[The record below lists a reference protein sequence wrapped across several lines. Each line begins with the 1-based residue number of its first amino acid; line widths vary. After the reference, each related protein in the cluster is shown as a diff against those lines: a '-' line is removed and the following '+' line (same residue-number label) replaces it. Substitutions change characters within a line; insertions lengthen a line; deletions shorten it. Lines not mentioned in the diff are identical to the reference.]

1 MSILTR
7 YLIRS
12 LVGPFLFSL
21 GALTGLLFLNA
32 VAQRL
37 EMLVGK
43 GLGWQVIAE
52 FLVFT
57 LPHTI
62 ALTLPAAVL
71 IAVLYA
77 FADLTSNSEV
87 TAMSAGGVKPSQLL
101 TPVLLSG
108 AILAGVTYYF
118 NDQVLPESNHQL
130 KNLMIDIGNKS
141 PTFTLREQI
150 VNRIE
155 TGDLERRFYLQ
166 ATQIDAATNYLRD
179 VTIYDVSDV
188 RRARTIY
195 ADSGAMAFNR
205 EQTDLY
211 LTLYDGVVYETTDQ
225 REGALQRTAFG
236 SQIIPIRGVADVL
249 ERSDQET
256 RSDRELSIL
265 QLAEHAAEQDVQREQ
280 AQEETWRQSR
290 FAVYQ
295 ALGLS
300 DDSTDTTGPND
311 DGRAGTPP
319 TIDRHR
325 NIDDDGI
332 TRGVVMT
339 TRTSVMRADVHENT
353 KVRYWVEIH
362 KKLAISFAC
371 IVFVLLGVPVALRFP
386 RGGVGMVISVSVGIF
401 GIYWM
406 GLIGGENLADK
417 GALPPFWAMWTPNLV
432 FFALAL
438 LLVSKIGQPASTT
451 RGGGL
456 DEILY
461 AIRRPFLRR
470 RANQVAA

>member
-12 LVGPFLFSL
+12 LLGPFVFSL
-21 GALTGLLFLNA
+21 VALTGLLFLNA

-43 GLGWQVIAE
+43 GLGWQVVAE
-52 FLVFT
+52 FLVLT
-57 LPHTI
+57 LPHTV

-101 TPVLLSG
+101 TPMLLSG

-118 NDQVLPESNHQL
+118 NDHVLPEANHRL

-141 PTFTLREQI
+141 PTFQLREQI

-166 ATQIDAATNYLRD
+166 ATGIDPATNHLRD
-179 VTIYDVSDV
+179 VTIYDVSDAT
-188 RRARTIY
+188 RARTIY
-195 ADSGAMAFNR
+195 ADSGAMAFNA

-211 LTLYDGVVYETTDQ
+211 LTLYDGTVYETTAQ
-225 REGALQRTAFG
+225 RRGALQRTGFG

-249 ERSDQET
+249 ERSQQDA
-256 RSDRELSIL
+256 RSDRELSITG
-265 QLAEHAAEQDVQREQ
+265 LAAHASEQQMQRQQ
-280 AQEETWRQSR
+280 AREESWRQST
-290 FAVYQ
+290 FAVRR
-295 ALGLS
+295 ALALP
-300 DDSTDTTGPND
+300 DSTVAASTPNAPNIGRFDPTREIQD
-311 DGRAGTPP
+311 DGV
-319 TIDRHR
+319 
-325 NIDDDGI
+325 

-339 TRTSVMRADVHENT
+339 TRTSVMRADVHET
-353 KVRYWVEIH
+353 TALRYWVEIH

-371 IVFVLLGVPVALRFP
+371 IVFVLLGVPLALRFP
-386 RGGVGMVISVSVGIF
+386 GGVGMVISVSVGIF

-417 GALPPFWAMWTPNLV
+417 GVVPPFWAMWTPNLV
-432 FFALAL
+432 FFVIG
-438 LLVSKIGQPASTT
+438 LVMATRIGQPASTT
-451 RGGGL
+451 RGGGFEEL
-456 DEILY
+456 VHRL
-461 AIRRPFLRR
+461 ARKLSRRRPGSERVP
-470 RANQVAA
+470 A